1 MTKSREDNYIY
12 NDKVMDHF
20 LHPRNIG
27 IIEHASTVGN
37 AGNPQCGDV
46 VRMYLRIER
55 NTIVDV
61 KVKVFG
67 CPVAIAATSL
77 LSEMIK
83 DKTLQEASSI
93 RNQDIS
99 DALDG
104 LPAQKL
110 DCSVLAE
117 AVLRDAICRYK
128 RYG

>member
-1 MTKSREDNYIY
+1 LIEKSESNYVY
-12 NDKVMDHF
+12 NEQVLDHF

-27 IIEHASTVGN
+27 VIEHASTIGN

-93 RNQDIS
+93 KNQDIS
-99 DALDG
+99 DALGG
-104 LPAQKL
+104 LPPQKL

-117 AVLRDAICRYK
+117 AVLSDAIGRY
-128 RYG
+128 RRPG